1 MTIYDLQKKPHHYSY
16 VQNRVYDLIKDRFL
30 RNTLKA
36 LDHLHKTNA
45 LTITYENDG
54 SKETI
59 DIIDVLT
66 DDTVN
71 DIKIG
76 YSKGENYYSPNY
88 NAIGFYDTHGVYFR
102 KNYKKKWFSKNKG
115 YNSPMAVLA
124 HELIHCYNEL
134 YETEDY
140 HARKRNTSSR
150 GEKIDRA
157 GHDLSYP
164 NAEEAFVI
172 RMANQ
177 VAKRLGEDSRSNY
190 GRSYYEVEDVR
201 DTRKKG
207 KRKNGRISQIFKRK
221 SSKRNSL

>member
-1 MTIYDLQKKPHHYSY
+1 MTIYDLQKKPHVYAY
-16 VQNRVYDLIKDRFL
+16 QKNRDYAIYTDRFL

-36 LDHLHKTNA
+36 LDYLHKTNA
-45 LTITYENDG
+45 LTITYKDDG
-54 SKETI
+54 EMETV

-66 DDTVN
+66 ADTHN
-71 DIKIG
+71 DIKIV
-76 YSKGENYYSPNY
+76 YSKAKNFYSPSH

-102 KNYKKKWFSKNKG
+102 KNHRKRWFTKNKG

-140 HARKRNTSSR
+140 HARKRNKSMR
-150 GEKIDRA
+150 GSKIDQA
-157 GHDLSYP
+157 GNDLSYP
-164 NAEEAFVI
+164 NEEEAFVI
-172 RMANQ
+172 RMTNQ
-177 VAKRLGEDSRSNY
+177 VARRLGEDIRSNY

-207 KRKNGRISQIFKRK
+207 KRKNGRISQIFGH
-221 SSKRNSL
+221 S